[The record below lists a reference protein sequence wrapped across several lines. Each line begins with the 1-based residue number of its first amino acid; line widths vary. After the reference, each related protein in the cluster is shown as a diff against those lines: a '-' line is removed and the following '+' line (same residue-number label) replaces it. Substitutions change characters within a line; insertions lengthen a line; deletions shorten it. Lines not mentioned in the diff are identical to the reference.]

1 MPEAFTRKKMAAVLA
16 VMATTAVFK
25 KAVQDIKSMTI
36 APSGTEYIRP
46 TTSGALSAWLGQR
59 SAATAV
65 SDSML
70 IPATVED
77 IQSHIQSAI
86 ELVHPLHEH
95 GSRLPLDVQ
104 DAVRWV
110 VQRGTSVAAERNTR
124 LRQLASIQSSLD
136 GWEKYL
142 WKEGAADHVKAMI
155 AYKPRL
161 AFLHALVVALEW
173 PFRDLVLN
181 MAVGFAPVGMQPDTG
196 VWRLDPPANQPEC
209 FEKLKRDDPEW
220 NDRLFSSIVHEGT
233 KQENQAIAWAAWQ
246 RTQEEVQ
253 VGWCSPVV
261 GGRPE
266 LEARFGAQN
275 IRLMRRFGVL
285 QTERKCRCCDS
296 GTASG
301 HNPCT
306 GHPERLVNVRADFPL
321 EAAAEFASHLEL
333 DGSWTMQVSTND
345 VVAAF
350 RRVACADPSTT
361 IVAQW
366 DPRPAREGGQRVAL
380 FYVQGFNF
388 GIKSAVMA
396 YNAVAEFQTRAAV
409 RILPVVACHYFDD
422 WCCAEPSTSCA
433 NAQHMLEGFM
443 RLTGV
448 GVDGVNGRDGAW
460 VPAKKQ
466 KPSTIQKFLGVL
478 TDFTHFSKRG
488 IVRMQVPE
496 ARIEKVR
503 EMIIEAIRTHELSP
517 GAASS
522 LCGKLQFC
530 LAWGFGRFGRA
541 AMGPLYRQAHARFI
555 AVGAA
560 LEMSLQFFLSA
571 LTSLKA
577 RDICVKTTGYAPPIL
592 MWTDATGTNEG
603 EGQPVIAFVARYPGG
618 VQAPSDPVGST
629 AQHPRW
635 VHGYLTVPEEIIK
648 GLMRRKQQVGQLE
661 LLAAASAYYS
671 LSPWLHKRDVIHFID
686 NTAAASGMAKGY
698 SSVPDSARI
707 IHAFHALNVNL
718 QTNVH
723 FEWVKS
729 EANIADMPTRNKFEL
744 LHEIGSKQVTLTS
757 PPMASWR
764 TPDELY
770 NFAQGAIGIKQRG
783 GRG

>member
-1 MPEAFTRKKMAAVLA
+1 MRKKMAAALA
-16 VMATTAVFK
+16 VMAVSAVFK
-25 KAVQDIKSMTI
+25 TAVEEIRSMTI
-36 APSGTEYIRP
+36 APSGTEYSRP
-46 TTSGALSAWLGQR
+46 ITSGALSAWLGQR
-59 SAATAV
+59 TAATAE

-70 IPATVED
+70 IPASVED
-77 IQSHIQSAI
+77 VRTHIQSAV
-86 ELVHPLHEH
+86 ELTHPLHNH
-95 GSRLPLDVQ
+95 GSRLPPDVR

-110 VQRGTSVAAERNTR
+110 VQRGTSVAAERTTR
-124 LRQLASIQSSLD
+124 LQQLANIQSSLESWD
-136 GWEKYL
+136 RYL
-142 WKEGAADHVKAMI
+142 WREGVPEHVKAMV
-155 AYKPRL
+155 AYRPRL
-161 AFLHALVVALEW
+161 AFIHALVIALKW
-173 PFRDLVLN
+173 PFHDLVLN

-196 VWRLDPPANQPEC
+196 VWRLDPPESQPEC
-209 FEKLKRDDPEW
+209 FEKLKEEDPGW
-220 NDRLFSSIVHEGT
+220 NDRLFKSIAYEGMRPAN
-233 KQENQAIAWAAWQ
+233 QEIAWAAWQ

-261 GGRPE
+261 GGRNE
-266 LEARFGAQN
+266 LETRFGAQN
-275 IRLMRRFGVL
+275 IRIMRRFGVR
-285 QTERKCRCCDS
+285 QNERKCRCCDS

-306 GHPERLVNVRADFPL
+306 DHPERLVNVRADFPL
-321 EAAAEFASHLEL
+321 EAAAEFAMHLEI
-333 DGSWTMQVSTND
+333 DGSWTMHVSTND

-366 DPRPAREGGQRVAL
+366 DPRPANEGGQRVAL

-396 YNAVAEFQTRAAV
+396 YNAVAELQTRAAV
-409 RILPVVACHYFDD
+409 RLLPVVACHYFDD

-433 NAQHMLEGFM
+433 NAQHVLEGFM

-448 GVDGVNGRDGAW
+448 GLDGVNGRDGNW

-466 KPSTIQKFLGVL
+466 KPSVIQKFLGVI
-478 TDFTHFSKRG
+478 TDFTHFPKRG

-496 ARIEKVR
+496 ARIETVK
-503 EMIIEAIRTHELSP
+503 EMINEAIRTHELSA
-517 GAASS
+517 GTASS

-541 AMGPLYRQAHARFI
+541 ALGPIYRQAHARFVAI
-555 AVGAA
+555 GAA
-560 LEMSLQFFLSA
+560 LEMSLHFFQSA

-577 RDICVKTTGYAPPIL
+577 RDICVKATGYAPPIL
-592 MWTDATGTNEG
+592 VWTDATGTNEG

-618 VQAPSDPVGST
+618 IQAPSDLFGSV

-635 VHGYLTVPEEIIK
+635 VHGYLTVPQEIID
-648 GLMRRKQQVGQLE
+648 GMAYRKQQVGQLE

-671 LSPWLHKRDVIHFID
+671 LSPWLAKRDVIHFID

-729 EANIADMPTRNKFEL
+729 EANIADMPTRNNFEL
-744 LHEIGSKQVTLTS
+744 LHEIGSKQVRLIS

-764 TPDELY
+764 SPDELY
-770 NFAQGAIGIKQRG
+770 KFVQGITESGV
-783 GRG
+783 